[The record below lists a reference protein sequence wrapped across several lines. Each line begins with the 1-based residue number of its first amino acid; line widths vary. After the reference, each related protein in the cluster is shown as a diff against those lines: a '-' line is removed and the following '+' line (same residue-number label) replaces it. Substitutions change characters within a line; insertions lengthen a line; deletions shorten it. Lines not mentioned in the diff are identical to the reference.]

1 MIVKVILLLLFFIV
15 TVFVGFYFKKRTTS
29 VNDFVLGGR
38 SVGPWLTAFAY
49 GTSYFSA
56 VIFVGY
62 AGQFGWRFGTA
73 ATWVGLG
80 NAFIGSLMPW
90 FILGRR
96 TRIMTQ
102 HLKSATMP
110 EFFGSRFD
118 SDTLKIGAAIL
129 LFIFLIPYT
138 ASLYNGLSRLFEMA
152 FNIDFVYCITG
163 MAVLTAVYVVAGG
176 YFATA
181 VNDFIQGIIMLF
193 GIVAI
198 IASVLNSNGGF
209 INSLAKLAEIK
220 EVNVNNV
227 IVPGVLTSFFGPDP
241 LSLLGVIILTSLGTW
256 GLPQMIS
263 RFYAIKS
270 EKMITKGAIVS
281 TIFAFVVAGGCYFLG
296 SFGRLYA
303 ASDKIAFSNNGSIVF
318 DSIVPAMLS
327 GFPDVLIGIVIVLV
341 FAASISTLSSLVMAS
356 SSTLTLDFLKGHVIK
371 KMNEKK
377 QLLIIRALIVVF
389 IAISSFIAIIQYKG
403 GISFI
408 AQLMGISWGALAGS
422 FLAPFL
428 YGLYWKRVTKPAVW
442 CNFIFSTV
450 LMTLNIFFRSSFPA
464 LLQSPINAGA
474 FTMLV
479 GLIIVPAISMLT
491 KEPKKDSIEYCFAC
505 YEETVNVKVSDD
517 LGGK

>member
-1 MIVKVILLLLFFIV
+1 MLIKVILLLLFFAV
-15 TVFVGFYFKKRTTS
+15 TIFVGFYFKKRTSS

-38 SVGPWLTAFAY
+38 AVGPWLTAFAY

-73 ATWVGLG
+73 ATWIGLG

-90 FILGRR
+90 VILGRR

-110 EFFGSRFD
+110 EFFGSRFNAT
-118 SDTLKIGAAIL
+118 SLKIGASII

-152 FNIDFVYCITG
+152 FHVDFVYCIVG
-163 MAVLTAVYVVAGG
+163 MAVLTAIYVVVGG

-181 VNDFIQGIIMLF
+181 ANDFIQGIIMLC
-193 GIVAI
+193 GIVAV
-198 IASVLNSNGGF
+198 IAAVLHSNGGF
-209 INSLAKLAEIK
+209 INALAKMASVEAK
-220 EVNVNNV
+220 NVNGDV
-227 IVPGVLTSFFGPDP
+227 VPGILSSFFGPDP

-256 GLPQMIS
+256 GLPQMVS
-263 RFYAIKS
+263 KFYSIKS
-270 EKMITKGAIVS
+270 EKMISKGAIVS
-281 TIFAFVVAGGCYFLG
+281 TFFGLVVAGGCYFLG

-303 ASDKIAFSNNGSIVF
+303 ASDKIAIGPNGIVF
-318 DSIVPAMLS
+318 DSIIPAMLS
-327 GFPDVLIGIVIVLV
+327 GFPDIMIGIVIVLV

-356 SSTLTLDFLKGHVIK
+356 SSTLTLDFLKGHIIK
-371 KMNEKK
+371 KMNEKS
-377 QLLIIRALIVVF
+377 QLFIIRALIVVF
-389 IAISSFIAIIQYKG
+389 IVIASIIAIIQYKG

-428 YGLYWKRVTKPAVW
+428 YGLYWKRVTKSAVW
-442 CNFIFSTV
+442 CNFIFSTA
-450 LMTLNIFFRSSFPA
+450 LMTLNIFFRPSFPT

-474 FTMLV
+474 FTMLA
-479 GLIIVPAISMLT
+479 GFIIVPVISILT
-491 KEPKKDSIEYCFAC
+491 KAPEKNAVDNCFSC
-505 YEETVNVKVSDD
+505 YDELVSVKVRDD

>member
-1 MIVKVILLLLFFIV
+1 MVIKVILLLLFFII
-15 TVFVGFYFKKRTTS
+15 TIFVGFYFRKRTSS
-29 VNDFVLGGR
+29 VNDFVLAGR
-38 SVGPWLTAFAY
+38 AVGPWLTAFAY

-90 FILGRR
+90 VILGRR
-96 TRIMTQ
+96 TRVMTN

-110 EFFGSRFD
+110 EFFGSRYN
-118 SDTLKIGAAIL
+118 SSALKIGASII

-152 FNIDFVYCITG
+152 FHIDFIYCIIG
-163 MAVLTAVYVVAGG
+163 MAVLTAVYVVVGG

-181 VNDFIQGIIMLF
+181 ANDFIQGIIMLI

-198 IASVLNSNGGF
+198 IGAVLGSNGGL
-209 INSLAKLAEIK
+209 INALAKLAEVK
-220 EVNVNNV
+220 GNNVNNV
-227 IVPGVLTSFFGPDP
+227 PVPGIFTSFFGPDP

-256 GLPQMIS
+256 GLPQMVS
-263 RFYAIKS
+263 KFYSIKS
-270 EKMITKGAIVS
+270 EKMISKGAIVS
-281 TIFAFVVAGGCYFLG
+281 TFFGLVVAGGCYFLG
-296 SFGRLYA
+296 SFGRLY
-303 ASDKIAFSNNGSIVF
+303 
-318 DSIVPAMLS
+318 DSPVIKNSSGAIIYDAIVPAMLS
-327 GFPDVLIGIVIVLV
+327 KFPDFLIGIVIVLV
-341 FAASISTLSSLVMAS
+341 FAASISTLSSLVLAS

-371 KMNEKK
+371 KMNEKS
-377 QLLIIRALIVVF
+377 QLLIIRSLIVVF
-389 IAISSFIAIIQYKG
+389 IIIASFIAIIQYKG

-408 AQLMGISWGALAGS
+408 AQLMGVSWGALAGS

-442 CNFIFSTV
+442 CNFIFSTA

-474 FTMLV
+474 FTMLA
-479 GLIIVPAISMLT
+479 GFIIVPVISILT
-491 KEPKKDSIEYCFAC
+491 KEPEKISVEYCFAC
-505 YEETVNVKVSDD
+505 YEETVSVKIRDD
-517 LGGK
+517 LGSV

>member
-1 MIVKVILLLLFFIV
+1 MLIKVILLLLFFAV
-15 TVFVGFYFKKRTTS
+15 TIFVGFYFKKRTAS

-38 SVGPWLTAFAY
+38 AVGPWLTAFAY

-73 ATWVGLG
+73 ATWIGLG

-90 FILGRR
+90 VILGRR
-96 TRIMTQ
+96 TRVMTQ

-110 EFFGSRFD
+110 EFFGSRFNAT
-118 SDTLKIGAAIL
+118 SLKIGASII

-152 FNIDFVYCITG
+152 FHVDFIYCIAG
-163 MAVLTAVYVVAGG
+163 MAVLTAVYVVVGG

-181 VNDFIQGIIMLF
+181 ANDFIQGIIMLC

-198 IASVLNSNGGF
+198 IAAVLHTNGGF
-209 INSLAKLAEIK
+209 INALAKMSAVEAK
-220 EVNVNNV
+220 NVNGD
-227 IVPGVLTSFFGPDP
+227 IVPGILSSFFGPDP

-256 GLPQMIS
+256 GLPQMVS
-263 RFYAIKS
+263 KFYSIKS
-270 EKMITKGAIVS
+270 EKMISKGAIVS
-281 TIFAFVVAGGCYFLG
+281 TFFGLVVAGGCYFLG
-296 SFGRLYA
+296 SFGRLY
-303 ASDKIAFSNNGSIVF
+303 NNPGIYNSKGAVIF
-318 DSIVPAMLS
+318 DAIIPAMLS
-327 GFPDVLIGIVIVLV
+327 GFPDIMIGIVIVLV

-371 KMNEKK
+371 NMSEKK
-377 QLLIIRALIVVF
+377 QLFIIRALIVVF
-389 IAISSFIAIIQYKG
+389 IAIASFIAIIQYKG
-403 GISFI
+403 GVNFI

-428 YGLYWKRVTKPAVW
+428 FGLYWKRVTKPAVW

-450 LMTLNIFFRSSFPA
+450 LMTLNIFFRAKFPA
-464 LLQSPINAGA
+464 VLQSPINAGA
-474 FTMLV
+474 FTMLA
-479 GLIIVPAISMLT
+479 GFIIVPLISILT
-491 KEPKKDSIEYCFAC
+491 KAPDKNAVDNCFSC
-505 YEETVNVKVSDD
+505 YEELVSVKVRDD